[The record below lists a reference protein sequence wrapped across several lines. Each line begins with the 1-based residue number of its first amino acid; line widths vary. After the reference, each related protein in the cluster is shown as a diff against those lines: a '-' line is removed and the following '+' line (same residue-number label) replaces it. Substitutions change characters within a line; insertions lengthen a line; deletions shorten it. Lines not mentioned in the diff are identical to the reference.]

1 MQHERFI
8 MLKTVGSSGQLTLGK
23 KYSGQHFEVE
33 ERAGGELL
41 LRPVRLVR
49 ATVTSGR
56 AKSVRAPRFRSLRSN
71 NSSCPRVTSAMPG
84 ASEGSQAS
92 TFVDTNIW
100 VYAHLSVP
108 GDKRHERALTL
119 VQSEAGLVISPL
131 VVAEYYNVICAT
143 RRTMPGFKPTCVQYS
158 PAPACS
164 PRTPTCWLQHW
175 TCAIA
180 MASRSGIARLLRPP
194 CKRVVALC

>member
-56 AKSVRAPRFRSLRSN
+56 AKSVRAPAFQIAEVEQL
-71 NSSCPRVTSAMPG
+71 VMP
-84 ASEGSQAS
+84 
-92 TFVDTNIW
+92 
-100 VYAHLSVP
+100 
-108 GDKRHERALTL
+108 
-119 VQSEAGLVISPL
+119 
-131 VVAEYYNVICAT
+131 T
-143 RRTMPGFKPTCVQYS
+143 RDQRN
-158 PAPACS
+158 
-164 PRTPTCWLQHW
+164 
-175 TCAIA
+175 
-180 MASRSGIARLLRPP
+180 ARR
-194 CKRVVALC
+194 K